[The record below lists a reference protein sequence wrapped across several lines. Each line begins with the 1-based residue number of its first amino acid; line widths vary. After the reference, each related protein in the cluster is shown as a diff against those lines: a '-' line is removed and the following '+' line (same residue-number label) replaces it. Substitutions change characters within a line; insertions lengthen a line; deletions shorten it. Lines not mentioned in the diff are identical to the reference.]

1 MTTLPEILKQFDEK
15 FEEDKYKTVPTWL
28 DVKVEK
34 VKSFLTQTYTSM
46 VQAEVE
52 HLEQELAIQRQVYEK
67 GKEVV
72 VFGRARVA
80 GMVAEKYTRLGKIE
94 MLEDQ
99 INYWKNKLK

>member
-52 HLEQELAIQRQVYEK
+52 RLEKQLRLVIKKKEQIDNDPFHPVRCQYLGQQDAIQ
-67 GKEVV
+67 
-72 VFGRARVA
+72 
-80 GMVAEKYTRLGKIE
+80 
-94 MLEDQ
+94 DQ